1 MLQLRTAGYLAL
13 DRLRVSGEFPPHVS
27 GIEEIETVTD
37 RFMQRFMEERLK
49 ASNELGPGFLL
60 YELFDRTVRSRDQ
73 EHMDEAS
80 TSGKEKLEL
89 IRALDRMNDMTLA
102 YRHQIDLLEPL
113 IRETSSRNNGPV
125 RILEL
130 AAGSGGLS
138 FALAGHARKL
148 GIDIEITATDIVPE
162 TIEAGNLTASERGL
176 PVRFLVMNAFDFATI
191 EKNTID
197 LVIISQ
203 SLHHFTPGQLAMMIA
218 RSAEHGANAF
228 IGLDG
233 LRSLLLLA
241 GVPLVASLQ
250 GIPSFTGDGFTS
262 ARKFYSQ
269 LELGI
274 IARIA
279 TGHDRYAVSESWPMS
294 MLLVSHDN
302 PVS

>member
-13 DRLRVSGEFPPHVS
+13 DRLRKSGEFPPHVS
-27 GIEEIETVTD
+27 GIEEIDAVTD
-37 RFMQRFMEERLK
+37 RFMQRFMEERFR

-60 YELFDRTVRSRDQ
+60 YELLDRTVRSREQ

-80 TSGKEKLEL
+80 TSGKEKLAL

-113 IRETSSRNNGPV
+113 IRETSSRREGPV

-138 FALAGHARKL
+138 FALAGHAL
-148 GIDIEITATDIVPE
+148 HHGIDIDITATDIVPE
-162 TIEAGNLTASERGL
+162 TIDEGNRAASERKL
-176 PVRFLVMNAFDFATI
+176 PVRFRVMNAFDFATI
-191 EKNTID
+191 EKNSID

-203 SLHHFTPGQLAMMIA
+203 SLHHFTPGQLALMIA
-218 RSAEHGANAF
+218 RSAEHGATAF

-233 LRSLLLLA
+233 LRSMLLLA

-250 GIPSFTGDGFTS
+250 GIASFTGDGFTS
-262 ARKFYSQ
+262 ARKFYSE

-294 MLLVSHDN
+294 MLLVNHDS